1 LAELAAESLEAVRRA
16 LREDRASADATTR
29 LLGATADQPVMARFV
44 AEGGGRFVV
53 AGLPVAGAAVREL
66 DPDVQFAES
75 TEGAWVGP
83 GDVIAAVRCCA
94 GAILSAERVALNFLQ
109 RLSGIATATRRAVEA
124 VAGTPARITHTRKT
138 TPGLRALERYAVRV
152 GGGVDNRA
160 SLADAIL
167 WKDNHWALLAR
178 HGGRGRHSLAEA
190 LRGAPDGMPVIVEVE
205 SDAQLEEALAAG
217 VTHLL
222 VDNQSPERVAEWV
235 KRAGPGITIQ
245 ASGGITLENARAYA
259 EAGAALLAIGAL
271 THSVSAAPITCEI
284 VND

>member
-1 LAELAAESLEAVRRA
+1 LVELGAETLEVVRRA
-16 LREDRASADATTR
+16 LREDRASEDATTR
-29 LLGATADQPVMARFV
+29 LLGRAAAQPVVARFV
-44 AEGGGRFVV
+44 AEGTFVV
-53 AGLPVAGAAVREL
+53 AGLPVAAAAVREL
-66 DPDVQFAES
+66 DPDVQFPPSEAG
-75 TEGAWVGP
+75 EGAWVRP
-83 GDVIAAVRCCA
+83 GDVIGAVRCRA

-109 RLSGIATATRRAVEA
+109 RLSGIATATRRAVDA

-138 TPGLRALERYAVRV
+138 TPGLRALEQYAVRV

-167 WKDNHWALLAR
+167 WKDNHWALV
-178 HGGRGRHSLAEA
+178 GRQSLAET
-190 LRGAPDGMPVIVEVE
+190 LRGAPADLPVIVEVE
-205 SDAQLEEALAAG
+205 SEAQLDEALAAG

-222 VDNQSPERVAEWV
+222 VDNQSPARVAEWV
-235 KRAGPGITIQ
+235 KRAGPAVTIQ

-271 THSVSAAPITCEI
+271 THSVMASAITCEI

>member
-1 LAELAAESLEAVRRA
+1 LVELVAETLDAVRRA
-16 LREDRASADATTR
+16 LREDRANEDATTR
-29 LLGATADQPVMARFV
+29 LLGSAAEQPVVARFV
-44 AEGGGRFVV
+44 AEGTFVV

-66 DPDVQFAES
+66 DPDVQFPES
-75 TEGAWVGP
+75 GEGAWVRP
-83 GDVIAAVRCCA
+83 GDVIAAVRCRA

-109 RLSGIATATRRAVEA
+109 RLSGIATATRRAVDA

-138 TPGLRALERYAVRV
+138 TPGLRALEQYAVRV

-167 WKDNHWALLAR
+167 WKDNHWALLRR
-178 HGGRGRHSLAEA
+178 HALAET
-190 LRGAPDGMPVIVEVE
+190 LRGAPADVPVIVEVE

-222 VDNQSPERVAEWV
+222 VDNQSPARVAEWV
-235 KRAGPGITIQ
+235 KRAGPGVTVQ

>member
-1 LAELAAESLEAVRRA
+1 MVELVAETLDAVRRA
-16 LREDRASADATTR
+16 LREDRANEDATTR
-29 LLGATADQPVMARFV
+29 LLGSAAEQPVVARFV
-44 AEGGGRFVV
+44 AEGTFVV

-66 DPDVQFAES
+66 DPDVQFPES
-75 TEGAWVGP
+75 GEGAWVRP
-83 GDVIAAVRCCA
+83 GDVIAAVRCRA

-109 RLSGIATATRRAVEA
+109 RLSGIATATRRAVDA

-138 TPGLRALERYAVRV
+138 TPGLRALEQYAVRV

-167 WKDNHWALLAR
+167 WKDNHWALLRR
-178 HGGRGRHSLAEA
+178 HALAET
-190 LRGAPDGMPVIVEVE
+190 LRGAPADVPVIVEVE

-222 VDNQSPERVAEWV
+222 VDNQSPARVAEWV
-235 KRAGPGITIQ
+235 KRAGPGVTVQ

>member
-1 LAELAAESLEAVRRA
+1 MAELGAESLEAVRRA
-16 LREDRASADATTR
+16 LREDWAGEDATTR
-29 LLGATADQPVMARFV
+29 LLGRAADQPVVARFV
-44 AEGGGRFVV
+44 AEGKFVV
-53 AGLPVAGAAVREL
+53 AGLPVAAAAVREL
-66 DPDVQFAES
+66 DPDVQFPES
-75 TEGAWVGP
+75 TEGAWALP
-83 GDVIAAVRCCA
+83 GDVIAAVRGRA

-109 RLSGIATATRRAVEA
+109 RLSGIATATRRAVDA

-138 TPGLRALERYAVRV
+138 TPGLRALEQYAVRV

-167 WKDNHWALLAR
+167 WKDNHWALL
-178 HGGRGRHSLAEA
+178 GRHSLAET
-190 LRGAPDGMPVIVEVE
+190 LRGAPPGVPVIVEVE
-205 SDAQLEEALAAG
+205 SEAQLEEALAAG

-222 VDNQSPERVAEWV
+222 VDNQSPARVAEWV
-235 KRAGPGITIQ
+235 KGAGPGVTIQ

-284 VND
+284 VDD

>member
-1 LAELAAESLEAVRRA
+1 LAELVAASLEAVRRA
-16 LREDRASADATTR
+16 LREDRASEDATTR
-29 LLGATADQPVMARFV
+29 LLGATADQPVVARFV
-44 AEGGGRFVV
+44 AEGRFVV

-66 DPDVQFAES
+66 DPDVQFPDAAEA
-75 TEGAWVGP
+75 AWVEP
-83 GDVIAAVRCCA
+83 GDVVAAVRCRA

-109 RLSGIATATRRAVEA
+109 RLSGIATATRRAVDA

-138 TPGLRALERYAVRV
+138 TPGLRALEQYAVRV

-178 HGGRGRHSLAEA
+178 GGKRSLAA
-190 LRGAPDGMPVIVEVE
+190 ILRGVPEGMQVIVEVE

-222 VDNQSPERVAEWV
+222 VDNQSAERVAAWV
-235 KRAGPGITIQ
+235 HRAGPGVTIQ

-271 THSVSAAPITCEI
+271 THSVKAAAITCEI

>member
-1 LAELAAESLEAVRRA
+1 MVELGAETLEVVRRA
-16 LREDRASADATTR
+16 LSEDRANEDATTR
-29 LLGATADQPVMARFV
+29 LLGSAAEQPVVARFV
-44 AEGGGRFVV
+44 AEGRFVV
-53 AGLPVAGAAVREL
+53 AGLPVAAAAVREL
-66 DPDVQFAES
+66 DPDVQFPES
-75 TEGAWVGP
+75 GEGAWALP
-83 GDVIAAVRCCA
+83 GDVIAVVRCRA

-109 RLSGIATATRRAVEA
+109 RLSGIATATRRAVDA

-138 TPGLRALERYAVRV
+138 TPGLRALEQYAVRV

-167 WKDNHWALLAR
+167 WKDNHWALLRR
-178 HGGRGRHSLAEA
+178 HALAEP
-190 LRGAPDGMPVIVEVE
+190 LRGAGSVPVIVEVE

-222 VDNQSPERVAEWV
+222 VDNQSPARVAEWV
-235 KRAGPGITIQ
+235 ERAGPGVTVQ

>member
-1 LAELAAESLEAVRRA
+1 V
-16 LREDRASADATTR
+16 
-29 LLGATADQPVMARFV
+29 ARFV
-44 AEGGGRFVV
+44 AEGRFVV
-53 AGLPVAGAAVREL
+53 AGLPIAGAAVREL
-66 DPDVQFAES
+66 DPDVQFPES
-75 TEGAWVGP
+75 GEGAWVRP
-83 GDVIAAVRCCA
+83 GDVIAAVRCRA

-109 RLSGIATATRRAVEA
+109 RLSGIATATRRAVDA

-138 TPGLRALERYAVRV
+138 TPGLRALEQYAVRV

-167 WKDNHWALLAR
+167 WKDNHWALL
-178 HGGRGRHSLAEA
+178 GRHALAET
-190 LRGAPDGMPVIVEVE
+190 LRGAPADVPVIVEVE

-222 VDNQSPERVAEWV
+222 VDNQSPARVAEWV
-235 KRAGPGITIQ
+235 KRAGPGVTVQ